1 MAIDQKT
8 CQLES
13 LLQSIINYKHIHF
26 WKVGTWIIYRDH
38 YRVNFSEYCTCTNNT
53 NVIQVIID
61 CYCWGSRPWRLWDL
75 LPLLSLGQ
83 VWNNSL
89 AAPYLWYLF
98 TNCHCLFQC
107 SAFDVRISTKTSMQA
122 YKVMQQ
128 RVTCVALNLLEFNTL
143 APATQAALLRHNSDL
158 IVSLRGAVFFEEKKQ
173 GMDQVNIFSS
183 TLTQATLQF

>member
-1 MAIDQKT
+1 
-8 CQLES
+8 
-13 LLQSIINYKHIHF
+13 
-26 WKVGTWIIYRDH
+26 
-38 YRVNFSEYCTCTNNT
+38 
-53 NVIQVIID
+53 
-61 CYCWGSRPWRLWDL
+61 
-75 LPLLSLGQ
+75 
-83 VWNNSL
+83 
-89 AAPYLWYLF
+89 
-98 TNCHCLFQC
+98 
-107 SAFDVRISTKTSMQA
+107 MQA